1 MSSDSMRG
9 SGRGLGAQPAP
20 RAFTVEQANQSLPL
34 VRRILRDVVTQYR
47 LVERIQKRR
56 RRLACQQR
64 LDELKAVEARGMEAA
79 RRLSDLLGELASIGC
94 EVRDYQRGCVDFPAM
109 RNGREVY
116 LCWKLSEDAVAF
128 WHERHAGE
136 VGRRPV
142 HSES

>member
-1 MSSDSMRG
+1 MSSDFLKG
-9 SGRGLGAQPAP
+9 SGRGLGAQSVP

-79 RRLSDLLGELASIGC
+79 RRLSDLLGELVSIGC

-136 VGRRPV
+136 VGRRPI